1 MLSRIKK
8 LYTKDEMQNILSSFT
23 EKKNVCVFINTLKS
37 SVEELD
43 KEFLKQGL
51 KFRKFNAYCYL
62 FEAKDKVILSS
73 MQAFNEFKFYI
84 QNYSSYLCAL
94 NLGVKAGQ
102 SVLDMCA
109 APGGKSI
116 NLANFMQNTGYLAC
130 NESSKDR
137 FFILQKNLKNYG
149 VNAKIFMKDG
159 KNIGNLCPLKFDK
172 ILLDA
177 PCSTFAKMGF
187 ELEKSY
193 KEIKNIAKMQKK
205 LLHSALKAL
214 KIGGELVYSTCTFTK
229 EENEEVIENALKS
242 EFKLEL
248 LELDLENIQAKKG
261 QSEAFV
267 EISKCRRILPSL
279 DYDGFFIAKLRKL
292 ADG

>member
-1 MLSRIKK
+1 MLSKIKT
-8 LYTKDEMQNILSSFT
+8 LYTEKEFAQILNSFEKEKNI
-23 EKKNVCVFINTLKS
+23 CVFLNSLKCDFK
-37 SVEELD
+37 ELEND
-43 KEFLKQGL
+43 FLKAHL
-51 KFRKFNAYCYL
+51 KWKKINEYCYL
-62 FEAKDKVILSS
+62 FEAKDKNILSS
-73 MQAFNEFKFYI
+73 MKAFNEFKFYI

-94 NLGVKAGQ
+94 NLDVKAGE

-130 NESSKDR
+130 NEISKDR
-137 FFILQKNLKNYG
+137 FFVLQKNLQNYG
-149 VNAKIFMKDG
+149 VNAKCFMKDG
-159 KNIGNLCPLKFDK
+159 KTIGKLCPLKFDK

-187 ELEKSY
+187 DLEKSY
-193 KEIKNIAKMQKK
+193 KEIKNIAKTQKK

-214 KIGGELVYSTCTFTK
+214 KVGGELVYSTCTFTK

-242 EFKLEL
+242 EFKLEIL
-248 LELDLENIQAKKG
+248 DINLEHVIVKDA
-261 QSEAFV
+261 QSESFQ
-267 EISKCRRILPSL
+267 EISKCKRIIPNS

-292 ADG
+292 S